1 MDAAPAPR
9 GAADLCGAGA
19 GRDGDLDLLTEMW
32 MLRQPETVRESYIEE
47 VLQPEL
53 GAANAR

>member
-1 MDAAPAPR
+1 MLRQPREVRRTYAAQVL
-9 GAADLCGAGA
+9 DSS
-19 GRDGDLDLLTEMW
+19 GDLDLLTEMW
-32 MLRQPETVRESYIEE
+32 MLRQPEEVRESYIEE